1 MALESSIEIQGL
13 GDPLLQGAIVGAT
26 VSEIGGVSPTT
37 VIRTDQAWEV
47 KVDWNLEGSLLG
59 TQFFNFVGEWVVS
72 LYLESMGPTAEY
84 ALPAGGGVRV
94 SVGTFTLP
102 DPNDV
107 THRDYTAKIPVSAQT
122 VAAGVYKMVVAI
134 TYESSPGT
142 PGPIA
147 GFHEG
152 GMFQFYTPSP

>member
-13 GDPLLQGAIVGAT
+13 VDPLLQGAIVGAA
-26 VSEIGGVSPTT
+26 VSETGGVSPTT

-59 TQFFNFVGEWVVS
+59 TPFFSFVGEWVVS
-72 LYLESMGPTAEY
+72 MFLESMGPTTEY
-84 ALPAGGGVRV
+84 ALPTAGGVRL
-94 SVGTFTLP
+94 SVDTFTSTI
-102 DPNDV
+102 D
-107 THRDYTAKIPVSAQT
+107 THRDYTATIPVSANT
-122 VAAGVYKMVVAI
+122 VDAGVYKMVVAI
-134 TYESSPGT
+134 TYESSPGS

-152 GMFQFYTPSP
+152 GMFQFYTPAP